1 MTASTLSPV
10 AAQPAVWQIDPAHST
25 AEFAV
30 KHLMISTVKGRFAGI
45 SGTITT
51 GAEPSVV
58 ASIDAATIDT
68 REPKR
73 DAHLRSADFFDVE
86 KFPTLEFRSRRVE
99 TDRGD
104 RFRLIG
110 DLTLHGVTREIV
122 LEVTGEGQ
130 AMDPWGGTR
139 TAFSATTSLDRREFG
154 LLWNQALEAG
164 SVLVGNEVRITLE
177 IQAVAQA
184 F

>member
-1 MTASTLSPV
+1 
-10 AAQPAVWQIDPAHST
+10 
-25 AEFAV
+25 V
-30 KHLMISTVKGRFAGI
+30 KHLMISMVKGRFAGI